1 MRERGAYHLNLLLNL
16 TRIGVG
22 VFLVDLAAIVDA
34 IKCFAPTLVKNSP
47 FDDWAALQNLALEV
61 LSSSCC
67 CYFDIV
73 HAFARIPMNEAD
85 SLADSYFWGAQA
97 FVVEYSL
104 PAYLIIH
111 PLHIRSGC
119 CLLPRRSCFFS

>member
-73 HAFARIPMNEAD
+73 LSRIQHKKFFFGARTEENMPRTVNNNNIP
-85 SLADSYFWGAQA
+85 
-97 FVVEYSL
+97 VIVEMWNMIDG
-104 PAYLIIH
+104 PTTVTID
-111 PLHIRSGC
+111 
-119 CLLPRRSCFFS
+119 